1 MATPDL
7 QRYPRNFRL
16 FKSILF
22 WLEKCLFLKVSSLLL
37 IDKKFAS
44 QFRRETAIEN
54 EQFKETKTWISNSY
68 LIRQSFKGY
77 CCKTGIAIFAR
88 RVSWNCAYSPL
99 YSPLYNLWFPS
110 PIVIHCVYSVQCHSM
125 YTITTIKLLKIWRNV
140 NKRGFKKNGATPLM
154 IIISRLEFY
163 LNEAYCKSSI

>member
-1 MATPDL
+1 MTLHAWMAMPDL
-7 QRYPRNFRL
+7 QRHPWNFGL
-16 FKSILF
+16 IKSILF

-68 LIRQSFKGY
+68 LIRQSFYGY
-77 CCKTGIAIFAR
+77 SCKTGIAIFAR

-99 YSPLYNLWFPS
+99 YDLWFPS

-125 YTITTIKLLKIWRNV
+125 YTITTIKLIKLWE
-140 NKRGFKKNGATPLM
+140 M
-154 IIISRLEFY
+154 
-163 LNEAYCKSSI
+163 